1 MGEKTKQY
9 NVDGSKIIAMLPSLL
24 EKHGYRINEI
34 SSSSITVD
42 TSSSIWSW
50 GEKIIISIN
59 NSRSGCKVTVNSET
73 KYQLTD
79 WGKSDENIDKV
90 FAIIDSGVG
99 E

>member
-1 MGEKTKQY
+1 MTEKTKQY

-24 EKHGYRINEI
+24 EKHGYKIKE
-34 SSSSITVD
+34 SSL
-42 TSSSIWSW
+42 TSLRVNTPSSIWSW
-50 GEKIIISIN
+50 GEEIIISIN
-59 NSRSGCKVTVNSET
+59 NSTSGCKVTVNSEA

-90 FAIIDSGVG
+90 FAIIDSNVG